1 MGKIKRWQDLGTRLL
16 FVTPV
21 VLGSGNPLFK
31 DIKDRIGLKLAGSK
45 SFKSGVVLLCYEP
58 VWWLSIDDRRLS

>member
-1 MGKIKRWQDLGTRLL
+1 M

-21 VLGSGNPLFK
+21 VLGSGKPLFK